1 MTLLSNLKIFIC
13 RFSYVP
19 FDFRNNREVLPKIGD
34 NIRKYRVLMN
44 LSQSQLAYET
54 GTTLR
59 QIQRIESGEINAGVL
74 YYIKIAE
81 VLEVDIIEIFGS

>member
-1 MTLLSNLKIFIC
+1 
-13 RFSYVP
+13 
-19 FDFRNNREVLPKIGD
+19 
-34 NIRKYRVLMN
+34 MN